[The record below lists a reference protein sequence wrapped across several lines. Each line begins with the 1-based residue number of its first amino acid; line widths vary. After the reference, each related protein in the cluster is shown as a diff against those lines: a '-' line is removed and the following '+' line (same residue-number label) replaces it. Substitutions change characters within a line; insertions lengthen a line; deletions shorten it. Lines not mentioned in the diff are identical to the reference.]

1 MANVGPPR
9 GSLKAIEIDMETM
22 TDAFMT
28 LAVLAAAATGRT
40 KITGIANQRVKEC
53 NRIAVMCSTALRVS
67 FQVPS
72 YPPPPISTKAADA
85 IYLIGMRGVGK
96 TSLGK
101 HAASALGLHWID
113 MDEYLES
120 HPLLLGM
127 PIKEY
132 VAVHGWAAFRAQEV
146 ACLQLWAQDPP
157 QNTIISC
164 GGGVVESAAAVALL
178 AQASS
183 VIYLQR
189 ELADVQA
196 ALAHDT
202 SRPAYG
208 EAIADVFH
216 RRAPLFAASSS
227 FVFAMLAGDVDYPRI
242 NRDFERL
249 VTVVL
254 GRFDSN
260 ALKSQPD
267 SYFVSLT
274 FPNYTSKKTL
284 IDTVTHKAHAVELRV
299 DLLESVEKPF
309 IAHQRGSAI
318 LASFHAIHERSSA
331 ERVRELFDLC
341 AWNGQVDIAK
351 VVLKA
356 YDVADALMVHRV
368 AQECRDR
375 WTFDMPC
382 IALCT
387 TEAGKLSRVLNRT
400 LTPVTHA
407 ALPVAAAPVALV
419 VGAGGTAMA
428 ACYAMQQL
436 GLRLVVFNRTLDKAI
451 DVAQRFGGTA
461 VASLTDLDAVD
472 VVVGTIPAAA
482 GFVLPEHL
490 LSKHVI
496 VMDAA
501 YKPAIT
507 LLLAQAHAH
516 GAVCIQGYEMLV
528 EQGLE
533 QSKLWTHEAVAK
545 EVLASQVKA
554 TLAASDV
561 LH

>member
-1 MANVGPPR
+1 
-9 GSLKAIEIDMETM
+9 ME
-22 TDAFMT
+22 
-28 LAVLAAAATGRT
+28 
-40 KITGIANQRVKEC
+40 C
-53 NRIAVMCSTALRVS
+53 CW
-67 FQVPS
+67 P
-72 YPPPPISTKAADA
+72 AADQLD
-85 IYLIGMRGVGK
+85 LI
-96 TSLGK
+96 
-101 HAASALGLHWID
+101 AS
-113 MDEYLES
+113 
-120 HPLLLGM
+120 
-127 PIKEY
+127 K
-132 VAVHGWAAFRAQEV
+132 
-146 ACLQLWAQDPP
+146 
-157 QNTIISC
+157 
-164 GGGVVESAAAVALL
+164 
-178 AQASS
+178 
-183 VIYLQR
+183 
-189 ELADVQA
+189 
-196 ALAHDT
+196 
-202 SRPAYG
+202 
-208 EAIADVFH
+208 
-216 RRAPLFAASSS
+216 
-227 FVFAMLAGDVDYPRI
+227 
-242 NRDFERL
+242 
-249 VTVVL
+249 
-254 GRFDSN
+254 
-260 ALKSQPD
+260 
-267 SYFVSLT
+267 
-274 FPNYTSKKTL
+274 
-284 IDTVTHKAHAVELRV
+284 
-299 DLLESVEKPF
+299 
-309 IAHQRGSAI
+309 
-318 LASFHAIHERSSA
+318 
-331 ERVRELFDLC
+331 LFDLC

-407 ALPVAAAPVALV
+407 ALPVAAAPVA
-419 VGAGGTAMA
+419 
-428 ACYAMQQL
+428 
-436 GLRLVVFNRTLDKAI
+436 
-451 DVAQRFGGTA
+451 QRFGGTA

-507 LLLAQAHAH
+507 PLLAQAHAH